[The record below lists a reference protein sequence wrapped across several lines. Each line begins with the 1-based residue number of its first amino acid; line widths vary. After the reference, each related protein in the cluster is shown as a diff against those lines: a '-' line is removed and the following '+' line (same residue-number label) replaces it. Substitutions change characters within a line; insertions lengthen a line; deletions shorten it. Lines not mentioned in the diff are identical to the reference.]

1 MDISAV
7 GNAQSFA
14 GLTNSPMAQL
24 LQSQAQGDSTLFTGA
39 SGEPSDLIGFTST
52 AASSTLFNDPSLLL
66 QLQNWDG
73 SPTPGSDRVAAPAAT
88 PTQAP
93 ATPQFS
99 FNPFDQSTWSG
110 APAPQSSD
118 SAPSAPQGYSTAT
131 GTVVPYPQ
139 FSFNPFD
146 ESSWW
151 TPPSTGTN
159 VDASA

>member
-1 MDISAV
+1 MDVSAV
-7 GNAQSFA
+7 GNASSFA
-14 GLTNSPMAQL
+14 GLTNSPTVQM
-24 LQSQAQGDSTLFTGA
+24 LQSQAQNDSALFGGV

-52 AASSTLFNDPSLLL
+52 AASSTLFNNPALLL

-73 SPTPGSDRVAAPAAT
+73 SPTPGSDRVQPPAGT
-88 PTQAP
+88 PPQA

-99 FNPFDQSTWSG
+99 FNPFDQSTWTG
-110 APAPQSSD
+110 APAAQSSD
-118 SAPSAPQGYSTAT
+118 SAPSAPQGYTTAN

-151 TPPSTGTN
+151 TGSNTGTN
-159 VDASA
+159 VNTTA